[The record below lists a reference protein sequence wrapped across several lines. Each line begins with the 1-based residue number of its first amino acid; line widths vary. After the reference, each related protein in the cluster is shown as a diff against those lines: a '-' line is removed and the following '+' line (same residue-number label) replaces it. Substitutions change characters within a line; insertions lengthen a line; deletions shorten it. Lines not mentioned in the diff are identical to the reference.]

1 MGKEIITSVNIE
13 VEKHKFYQCKNP
25 ISIYDVNVDRI
36 VVYKKVFFKKGFKYF
51 DVYENDDEK
60 VMLLH
65 IMLPKMSA
73 YRKKIDETKYMSFLI
88 KDIIKKALDSVPV

>member
-36 VVYKKVFFKKGFKYF
+36 VVSKKVFFKK
-51 DVYENDDEK
+51 VLNIL
-60 VMLLH
+60 MC
-65 IMLPKMSA
+65 MKMMM
-73 YRKKIDETKYMSFLI
+73 KK
-88 KDIIKKALDSVPV
+88 